1 MIDVMVRQGQPV
13 DAAEDSGGA
22 GDRPP
27 TSQSETDQAKGLADS
42 NPPASN
48 GNSTAQQNAAAG
60 DNRQANG
67 NGRSAIAS
75 RAGQPSSAP
84 GEAVP
89 NPAIPS
95 QGNPGL
101 QVSPPLNS
109 PGPVA
114 GHGKP
119 TAAMFPF
126 GLPNAGFG
134 GGRTDAG
141 SLPATFDRGNPNV
154 ASAGNGA
161 SGAAKQQASDVPA
174 TSLAAAVG
182 IAAASTLA
190 SDSTR
195 TDSLMARLSKRS
207 LSKGARLSRRLR
219 RSTKI
224 DSGVE

>member
-1 MIDVMVRQGQPV
+1 
-13 DAAEDSGGA
+13 
-22 GDRPP
+22 
-27 TSQSETDQAKGLADS
+27 
-42 NPPASN
+42 
-48 GNSTAQQNAAAG
+48 
-60 DNRQANG
+60 
-67 NGRSAIAS
+67 
-75 RAGQPSSAP
+75 
-84 GEAVP
+84 
-89 NPAIPS
+89 
-95 QGNPGL
+95 
-101 QVSPPLNS
+101 
-109 PGPVA
+109 
-114 GHGKP
+114 
-119 TAAMFPF
+119 
-126 GLPNAGFG
+126 
-134 GGRTDAG
+134 
-141 SLPATFDRGNPNV
+141 V